1 MAKPAIIDLTLDS
14 DDEDAARMDK
24 QRTAAQTQAAAKSQ
38 TDARREGCSTTS
50 KAVEQEK
57 DGGEESVADE
67 LHAPQHDSA
76 GRAPLQQAMSVS
88 LKLPSLAAPSSI
100 TVETQKDLEAL
111 R

>member
-50 KAVEQEK
+50 KAPEAIHSSEFITTSDQRRKIKVLYDADNSRK
-57 DGGEESVADE
+57 CRRGSPTLVHDG
-67 LHAPQHDSA
+67 H
-76 GRAPLQQAMSVS
+76 MWTS
-88 LKLPSLAAPSSI
+88 LNPI
-100 TVETQKDLEAL
+100 T
-111 R
+111 